1 MSTHRTQKT
10 ELESMPLQTVRLS
23 RLSAVLWWTTP
34 AFLVL
39 LSFSLM
45 VIHKIS
51 PLPVERLRA
60 SISDFTSPTLSALS
74 APIGTAVDS
83 IGVVASFRDLHA
95 ENIQLRN
102 ENVQLRQWYE
112 AALRMQAENKS
123 LRELLNVKADP
134 SMSFVTARV
143 ISDAGGSF
151 VKSVLLPAGKMEG
164 VRKGSA
170 VMSGHGLVGRVME
183 TGDHAARVLLI
194 SDLNSRIPV
203 VVQNTRIKAIL
214 AGKNKELLRLERLPP
229 DSGMTV
235 GARVIT
241 SGDGGQ
247 LPADLPIGEIV
258 SSDAN
263 GVWVK
268 PLSDIT
274 RMTYVQVI
282 NTGSIA
288 DLDDSTFG
296 ER

>member
-10 ELESMPLQTVRLS
+10 ELESMPLQTITLTRLS
-23 RLSAVLWWTTP
+23 TVLWWATP

-45 VIHKIS
+45 VMHKVS
-51 PLPVERLRA
+51 PMPVERLRA
-60 SISDFTSPTLSALS
+60 SISDFTSPALSALS

-83 IGVVASFRDLHA
+83 IGVVASFRDLRA

-123 LRELLNVKADP
+123 LRELLNVKVDP

-151 VKSVLLPAGKMEG
+151 VKSVLLPVGKSEG
-164 VRKGSA
+164 VHKGSA

-229 DSGMTV
+229 DSGMTI

-258 SSDAN
+258 SSDES

-268 PLSDIT
+268 PLSDIA

-282 NTGSIA
+282 NTGSIT

-296 ER
+296 KR